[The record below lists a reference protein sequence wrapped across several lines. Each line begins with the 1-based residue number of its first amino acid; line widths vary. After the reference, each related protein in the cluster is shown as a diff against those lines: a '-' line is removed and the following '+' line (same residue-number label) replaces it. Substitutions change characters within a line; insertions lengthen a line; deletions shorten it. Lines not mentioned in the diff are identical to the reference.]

1 MIDSEEKLV
10 NIFEEYCFKDT
21 VGEVESLMMEDDEVE
36 VVVNSIELFKTIKE
50 YVQNEE
56 ARIKTKYKMVE
67 KKVRP
72 TTTPFLEDS
81 EKIMKEVSTEPILQ
95 DPKRIGHKFTKEM
108 IKQLRIVGGT
118 S

>member
-50 YVQNEE
+50 YVQNEPSTK
-56 ARIKTKYKMVE
+56 RWRRRSGQQQHHFQKTV
-67 KKVRP
+67 
-72 TTTPFLEDS
+72 
-81 EKIMKEVSTEPILQ
+81 
-95 DPKRIGHKFTKEM
+95 KR
-108 IKQLRIVGGT
+108 
-118 S
+118 